1 MVILFKSN
9 KSLSITS
16 KSVIMQKENL
26 ADKLLFYLPL
36 TYEDITFSDPDV
48 TLYYRDT
55 GNNVHSEL
63 LMSSE
68 SDKEGYIKYTLPL
81 TSELTENAGELELWL
96 SIVNTSSDSGVTGLI
111 TSIIHS
117 QSVFI
122 TINEWNDY
130 TLGASVSELEAKID
144 SLTNKVNELIEKIDP
159 DVSA

>member
-36 TYEDITFSDPDV
+36 TYEDVTFSDPDV

-111 TSIIHS
+111 TSTIHS

-144 SLTNKVNELIEKIDP
+144 SLTDKVNELIEKIDP

>member
-36 TYEDITFSDPDV
+36 TYEDITLSDPDV

-68 SDKEGYIKYTLPL
+68 SDKEGFIKYTLPL

-111 TSIIHS
+111 TSTIHS

-144 SLTNKVNELIEKIDP
+144 SLTDKVNELIEKIDP

>member
-111 TSIIHS
+111 TSTIHS

-144 SLTNKVNELIEKIDP
+144 SLTDKVNELIEKIDP

>member
-1 MVILFKSN
+1 
-9 KSLSITS
+9 
-16 KSVIMQKENL
+16 MQKENL

-144 SLTNKVNELIEKIDP
+144 SLTDKVNELIEKIDP

>member
-55 GNNVHSEL
+55 GNNVHAEL

-68 SDKEGYIKYTLPL
+68 SDKEGYIKYTLPF

-111 TSIIHS
+111 TSTIHS

-144 SLTNKVNELIEKIDP
+144 SLTDKVNELIEKIDP

>member
-111 TSIIHS
+111 TSTIHS

-122 TINEWNDY
+122 TIHEWNDY

-144 SLTNKVNELIEKIDP
+144 SLTDKVNELIEKIDP

>member
-36 TYEDITFSDPDV
+36 TYEDITLSDPDV

-55 GNNVHSEL
+55 GNNVHAEL

-68 SDKEGYIKYTLPL
+68 SDKEGYIKY
-81 TSELTENAGELELWL
+81 
-96 SIVNTSSDSGVTGLI
+96 SS
-111 TSIIHS
+111 
-117 QSVFI
+117 FY
-122 TINEWNDY
+122 E
-130 TLGASVSELEAKID
+130 
-144 SLTNKVNELIEKIDP
+144 
-159 DVSA
+159 

>member
-144 SLTNKVNELIEKIDP
+144 SLTDKVNELIEKIDP